1 MTADGNA
8 DLTYT
13 WTEDALDTTTYA
25 TSENGTEIT
34 NQLSCADPN
43 LYEGVKETVTWLS
56 RSDWNGTLPT
66 ETVKLTL
73 TELLKKDLQD
83 IRYDAADY
91 ESVEMPTLGAK
102 NGVKL
107 YDMIGLDY
115 NDPKWDELLDQMTF
129 DEMTFS
135 SILPSPFRST

>member
-1 MTADGNA
+1 MR
-8 DLTYT
+8 
-13 WTEDALDTTTYA
+13 
-25 TSENGTEIT
+25 
-34 NQLSCADPN
+34 
-43 LYEGVKETVTWLS
+43 GVDETVTWLS

-73 TELLKKDLQD
+73 TELLKKDLQEV
-83 IRYDAADY
+83 RYDAADY

-115 NDPKWDELLDQMTF
+115 NDPKVGRAAGSDDL
-129 DEMTFS
+129 
-135 SILPSPFRST
+135 R